1 MYYLYLLRSTKELSQ
16 FYIGHTNDLRK
27 RLSQHNEG
35 KSFHTKKYMPWELV
49 YYEAYS
55 SLALAKNRE
64 AKLKNHG
71 KGLSELKKRVI
82 QD

>member
-1 MYYLYLLRSTKELSQ
+1 MKETAQ
-16 FYIGHTNDLRK
+16 FYIDYTKDLRK
-27 RLSQHNEG
+27 RFSQHNKGE
-35 KSFHTKKYMPWELV
+35 SFYTKKYMPWKLV

-55 SLALAKNRE
+55 SLELVKKRE

-82 QD
+82 EG